1 MEYRALCVDEINTAL
16 FAGFIRRQEVT
27 KCWRKE
33 GDEWVIREDPF
44 IDDWSA
50 ADYQTL
56 VDCLKHTVMTG
67 GFVYAAFCSG
77 VLKGFVAVEP
87 TLFGGPQRYLDL
99 SSLHVSREMRGNG
112 IGTQLF
118 QAAKRWAREH
128 GRKSCTYR
136 PIRLWRAKVSIRRWV
151 ASRQRC
157 MIRPM
162 SRRNPLIASW
172 SARWRRKTA
181 NMHLIH
187 EHTERA
193 GCGCS
198 Q

>member
-16 FAGFIRRQEVT
+16 FAGFIRRQEGT
-27 KCWRKE
+27 KCWRRE

-67 GFVYAAFCSG
+67 GFVYAAFCGG
-77 VLKGFVAVEP
+77 VLKGFVSVEP
-87 TLFGGPQRYLDL
+87 TLFGGPQQYLDL

-128 GRKSCTYR
+128 G
-136 PIRLWRAKVSIRRWV
+136 AKKLYLSSHSAVESQSFYKKMGCV
-151 ASRQRC
+151 EAAVYDQTHVEAEPFDCQLECPVEEENSEHASD
-157 MIRPM
+157 
-162 SRRNPLIASW
+162 S
-172 SARWRRKTA
+172 
-181 NMHLIH
+181 
-187 EHTERA
+187 
-193 GCGCS
+193 
-198 Q
+198 